1 MGHLIVMGH
10 FQFTLSQ
17 VQKYQYLKECEIN
30 HAETLSIDRQ
40 YAVKYV
46 LEISFCH

>member
-1 MGHLIVMGH
+1 MGHVIVMGH

-17 VQKYQYLKECEIN
+17 VQKYQYPKEYEIN
-30 HAETLSIDRQ
+30 HAETLLIGRQ
-40 YAVKYV
+40 YAFEYV